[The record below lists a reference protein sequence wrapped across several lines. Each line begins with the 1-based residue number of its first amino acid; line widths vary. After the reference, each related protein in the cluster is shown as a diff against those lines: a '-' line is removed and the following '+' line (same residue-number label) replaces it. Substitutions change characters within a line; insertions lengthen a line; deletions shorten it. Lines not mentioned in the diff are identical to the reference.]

1 MVPDADSE
9 LLDGLMATLSEL
21 CFATPEGLC
30 FDGSRVGELSWLV
43 EVSAEGHMAT
53 LWLAASAPA
62 LERLAANM
70 LGLDGLATRAHCADA
85 LREIANVL
93 AGKVVR
99 ALSGE
104 AALDH
109 VSLPVSVPS
118 ERLRALL
125 PLASAQTCLEV
136 EGGLLLA
143 AVQLRPPESSGIV

>member
-1 MVPDADSE
+1 MAPDPDSV

-30 FDGSRVGELSWLV
+30 FDGTRVGEIAWLV
-43 EVSAEGHMAT
+43 EVAAEGRMAA

-70 LGLDGLATRAHCADA
+70 LGLDGLATEAHCADA

-93 AGKVVR
+93 AGHVVR

-118 ERLRALL
+118 DRLRALL
-125 PLASAQTCLEV
+125 PLASAQTCVDV

-143 AVQLRPPESSGIV
+143 AVQLRQGEPSAVA

>member
-1 MVPDADSE
+1 MVPDADSV

-21 CFATPEGLC
+21 CFAAPEGLC
-30 FDGSRVGELSWLV
+30 FNEARVGELCWLV
-43 EVSAEGHMAT
+43 EVSAEGNMAA

-70 LGLDGLATRAHCADA
+70 LGLDGHATHAHCADA

-93 AGKVVR
+93 AGHVVR

-118 ERLRALL
+118 ERLRQLL
-125 PLASAQTCLEV
+125 PLASAQTCVDV

-143 AVQLRPPESSGIV
+143 AVQLRRSEPSAIA